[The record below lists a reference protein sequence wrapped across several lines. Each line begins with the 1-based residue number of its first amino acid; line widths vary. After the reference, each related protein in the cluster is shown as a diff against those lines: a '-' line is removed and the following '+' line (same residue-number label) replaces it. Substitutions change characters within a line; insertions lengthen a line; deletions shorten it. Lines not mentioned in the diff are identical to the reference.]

1 MPARGAGAIVQS
13 SPVSSDLP
21 QEPDAVPRRTPKPT
35 REPAPEP
42 VPEPIPEATVGELA
56 VTVVGSTVR
65 LPMRLARFAWR
76 VLVEFAR
83 NRGFLLAGALGY
95 NTLLSIVPL
104 LALVVV
110 VLSTVVDHNALLST
124 INGQVEALLPGRGA
138 VLTEAFAAFVE
149 QRATIGIV
157 GFAVLL
163 FFSAVAFRMLDDA
176 FAVVFH
182 RNRRVRQS
190 HWLRSFALPL
200 AYVLLIGVAIL
211 ALTLVMIAFEAL
223 PEQGVR
229 WLGIAWEPELATTV
243 AQLLAF
249 VGLVLLL
256 GSFYWVM
263 PLAHVHPRS
272 AAIGGF
278 VAATLWEGVR
288 SLMVWYFANL
298 SLVDLVYGSLGTVI
312 VLLLGLEVAAIIL
325 LLGAQ
330 VIAELERAKSLDLKW
345 FETTSED

>member
-1 MPARGAGAIVQS
+1 MADR
-13 SPVSSDLP
+13 
-21 QEPDAVPRRTPKPT
+21 
-35 REPAPEP
+35 
-42 VPEPIPEATVGELA
+42 A
-56 VTVVGSTVR
+56 VTVVETTVR
-65 LPMRLARFAWR
+65 LPVRLARFAWR
-76 VLVEFAR
+76 VLVEFR
-83 NRGFLLAGALGY
+83 HNRGFLLAGALGY

-110 VLSTVVDHNALLST
+110 VLSTVVDHDVLLAT

-163 FFSAVAFRMLDDA
+163 FFSAIAFNMLDDA
-176 FAVVFH
+176 FAAVFH
-182 RNRRVRQS
+182 RNRRVRQT
-190 HWLRSFALPL
+190 HWLRAFVLPL
-200 AYVLLIGVAIL
+200 AYVLLIGIAIL

-223 PEQGVR
+223 PEKGGH
-229 WLGIAWEPELATTV
+229 WLGIDWDPELTTTV
-243 AQLLAF
+243 AKLLAF
-249 VGLVLLL
+249 FGLILLL

-263 PLAHVHPRS
+263 PLAHVHSRS

-278 VAATLWEGVR
+278 VAASLWEGVR

-330 VIAELERAKSLDLKW
+330 VIAELERAKSADLKW
-345 FETTSED
+345 YETTSEN